1 MAYGFGLENIMQ
13 NSFFVILLPWL
24 LTFAIV
30 YGILQHYKIPKSPSA
45 RAIISIVF
53 AFFTIPVAGP
63 LMTII
68 GNMGA
73 ALVIAIAGIL
83 FLLILFEI
91 TGTRHFEGAV
101 TEDGKIIGGKKRIT
115 EKYYKAFA
123 FAVVV
128 LAILIFIGAGGL
140 QLLGITIPSINYP
153 VLFFF
158 AVMVIVIIWMVTSEK
173 K

>member
-1 MAYGFGLENIMQ
+1 MAYGFGLENMMQ

-53 AFFTIPVAGP
+53 AFFTIPVAEP

-73 ALVIAIAGIL
+73 SLVIAITGIL

-91 TGTRHFEGAV
+91 TGTRYVPE
-101 TEDGKIIGGKKRIT
+101 EPKSEEEIKQRIT
-115 EKYYKAFA
+115 QKYYKEFT
-123 FAVVV
+123 FGVIV

-153 VLFFF
+153 LLFFF